1 MDLRGQGVRIIRLDI
16 SKISWEYLL
25 QLDSAFRVIT
35 LWEWFSIA
43 KKEEV
48 IISSREWIIVSD
60 ILFLAIKPVKN
71 LESKTFENWR
81 SSKKEISSSN
91 RQSYTIVIV
100 WRITSQDLLHRTSK
114 PFNFSTGMI
123 FHLFSFSLS
132 FSPPQSCE
140 RHPYFSPSHPLI
152 QRDIYTCTILDR
164 ETKYR
169 GRKIKY
175 SVLLRLSTSI
185 SYFIYRLSIY
195 LYLLSSSVSRHFRI
209 V

>member
-25 QLDSAFRVIT
+25 QLDSAFRMIT

-43 KKEEV
+43 KKEKV

-81 SSKKEISSSN
+81 NSKKEISSSN

-100 WRITSQDLLHRTSK
+100 WRITSQDLLHRTSNLSI
-114 PFNFSTGMI
+114 FRQEWFST
-123 FHLFSFSLS
+123 FSLS
-132 FSPPQSCE
+132 LSLSLPLNRVNATSISPL
-140 RHPYFSPSHPLI
+140 HTLI

-164 ETKYR
+164 EIKYR

>member
-43 KKEEV
+43 KKEKV

-60 ILFLAIKPVKN
+60 ILFLTIKPVKN

-81 SSKKEISSSN
+81 NSKKEISSSN

-100 WRITSQDLLHRTSK
+100 WRITSQDLLHRTSNLSI
-114 PFNFSTGMI
+114 FRQEWFST
-123 FHLFSFSLS
+123 FSLS
-132 FSPPQSCE
+132 LSLSLPLNRVNATPISPLHTP
-140 RHPYFSPSHPLI
+140 
-152 QRDIYTCTILDR
+152 
-164 ETKYR
+164 
-169 GRKIKY
+169 
-175 SVLLRLSTSI
+175 
-185 SYFIYRLSIY
+185 
-195 LYLLSSSVSRHFRI
+195 
-209 V
+209 

>member
-43 KKEEV
+43 KKEKV

-100 WRITSQDLLHRTSK
+100 WRITSQDLLRNLSI
-114 PFNFSTGMI
+114 FRQEWFST
-123 FHLFSFSLS
+123 FSLS
-132 FSPPQSCE
+132 LSLSLPLNRVNATSISPL
-140 RHPYFSPSHPLI
+140 HTLI

>member
-43 KKEEV
+43 KEEKV

-81 SSKKEISSSN
+81 NSKKEISSSN
-91 RQSYTIVIV
+91 RQSYTMVIV

-140 RHPYFSPSHPLI
+140 RHPYFSSSHPLI

-164 ETKYR
+164 ETKYGEER
-169 GRKIKY
+169 
-175 SVLLRLSTSI
+175 
-185 SYFIYRLSIY
+185 
-195 LYLLSSSVSRHFRI
+195 
-209 V
+209 

>member
-43 KKEEV
+43 KKEKV

-60 ILFLAIKPVKN
+60 ILFLTIKPVKN

-100 WRITSQDLLHRTSK
+100 WRITSQDLLHRTSNLSI
-114 PFNFSTGMI
+114 FRQEWFST
-123 FHLFSFSLS
+123 FSLS
-132 FSPPQSCE
+132 LSLSLPLNRVNTTPISPLHTP
-140 RHPYFSPSHPLI
+140 
-152 QRDIYTCTILDR
+152 
-164 ETKYR
+164 
-169 GRKIKY
+169 
-175 SVLLRLSTSI
+175 
-185 SYFIYRLSIY
+185 
-195 LYLLSSSVSRHFRI
+195 
-209 V
+209 